1 MNFTVKASKNEISIS
16 KETMKKL
23 ISLLDKV
30 DCTCIWS
37 EQDNQYI
44 KIHDVPTELVDE
56 LILKMRLAS

>member
-37 EQDNQYI
+37 EQDNQY
-44 KIHDVPTELVDE
+44 V
-56 LILKMRLAS
+56 

>member
-1 MNFTVKASKNEISIS
+1 MKA
-16 KETMKKL
+16 L

-44 KIHDVPTELVDE
+44 KIQDIPTELVDE
-56 LILKMRLAS
+56 LILKMRLAG

>member
-1 MNFTVKASKNEISIS
+1 MNFTVKTSKNEISIS

-37 EQDNQYI
+37 EQDNQYV
-44 KIHDVPTELVDE
+44 KIQDIPSELVDE
-56 LILKMRLAS
+56 LILKMRLAG

>member
-30 DCTCIWS
+30 DCTCVWS
-37 EQDNQYI
+37 EEDNQYI
-44 KIHDVPTELVDE
+44 KIKDIPTELVDE

>member
-30 DCTCIWS
+30 DCTCVWS
-37 EQDNQYI
+37 EEDNQYI
-44 KIHDVPTELVDE
+44 KIQDIPTELVDE
-56 LILKMRLAS
+56 LILKMRLAD

>member
-1 MNFTVKASKNEISIS
+1 MNFTVKTSKNEISIS

-44 KIHDVPTELVDE
+44 KIQDIPSELVDE
-56 LILKMRLAS
+56 LILKMRLAG

>member
-1 MNFTVKASKNEISIS
+1 MNFTVKTSKNEISIS

-37 EQDNQYI
+37 EEDNQYI
-44 KIHDVPTELVDE
+44 KIQDIPTELVDE
-56 LILKMRLAS
+56 LILKMRLAG

>member
-16 KETMKKL
+16 KEMMRTL

-30 DCTCIWS
+30 ECTCVWS
-37 EQDNQYI
+37 DQDNQYI
-44 KIHDVPTELVDE
+44 KFHDVPTELVDE

>member
-1 MNFTVKASKNEISIS
+1 MNFTVKTSKNEISIS

-44 KIHDVPTELVDE
+44 KIQDIPTELVDE
-56 LILKMRLAS
+56 LILKMRLAG

>member
-30 DCTCIWS
+30 DCTCVWS

-44 KIHDVPTELVDE
+44 KIQDIPSELVDE
-56 LILKMRLAS
+56 LILKMKFAG

>member
-16 KETMKKL
+16 KETMKAL

-30 DCTCIWS
+30 DCTCVWS

-44 KIHDVPTELVDE
+44 KIQDIPAELVDE
-56 LILKMRLAS
+56 LILKMKFAD

>member
-16 KETMKKL
+16 KETMRSL

-30 DCTCIWS
+30 ECTCVWS

-44 KIHDVPTELVDE
+44 KIQDVPTELVNE

>member
-16 KETMKKL
+16 KEMMRTL

-30 DCTCIWS
+30 ECTCVWS

-56 LILKMRLAS
+56 LILKMRLAG

>member
-1 MNFTVKASKNEISIS
+1 MNFTVKTSKNEISIS
-16 KETMKKL
+16 KETMKAL

-44 KIHDVPTELVDE
+44 KIQDIPTELVDE
-56 LILKMRLAS
+56 LILKMRLAG

>member
-1 MNFTVKASKNEISIS
+1 MNFTVKTSKNEISIS

-30 DCTCIWS
+30 DCTCVWS
-37 EQDNQYI
+37 EEDNQYI
-44 KIHDVPTELVDE
+44 KIQDIPTELVDE